1 MQYSKILPILTG
13 ILFGVTLIV
22 SILVGAQITDY
33 NGGSTIFVTALTVSG
48 GVFGSSI
55 IWYMK
60 KAQVENVFKVKSTLY
75 KTISREQINYAEE
88 MLRLQE
94 EYKISK
100 DEIRTLDLDSQLDDL
115 KMSAIMDMT
124 GSLDQAMSDAT
135 APTEIQRY

>member
-1 MQYSKILPILTG
+1 MQYSKVLPIITG
-13 ILFGVTLIV
+13 LLFGVTLV
-22 SILVGAQITDY
+22 FSML
-33 NGGSTIFVTALTVSG
+33 NGLSGGNSTIFITALTVSG

-75 KTISREQINYAEE
+75 KTISREQIHYAEE
-88 MLRLQE
+88 MLKLQE
-94 EYKISK
+94 EYGVSK
-100 DEIRTLDLDSQLDDL
+100 DKIRNLDMDSQLDDL

-135 APTEIQRY
+135 SPTEIQRY